1 MYNIK
6 PMNDKV
12 VLIEKQ
18 LNTQTYGSI
27 VRPDMGK
34 EKPIIGEVVQT
45 NDGFYLGDNFVKSSL
60 EVGDLV
66 LIPLFGTIKTVID
79 KQEYLI
85 CAENNILGK
94 LIKV

>member
-1 MYNIK
+1 MYSIK

-12 VLIEKQ
+12 VLVEKQ
-18 LNTQTYGSI
+18 LNTQTYGAI

-34 EKPIIGEVVQT
+34 EKPIVGQVVQT
-45 NDGFYLGDNFVKSSL
+45 NDGYYLGDNFVNSSVS
-60 EVGDLV
+60 VGDLV
-66 LIPLFGTIKTVID
+66 LIPLFGTVKTVID

-94 LIKV
+94 LIEQ